1 MKRRQLI
8 AGAAG
13 AALLSSSTLVA
24 AAEKP
29 EPFPVKGKVTVV
41 DFGASWC
48 AGCPEMA
55 QRMKE
60 MQQEYGDR
68 AAFVVIDIDEY
79 PGIEHKYLIDR
90 MPHQR
95 FYDAFGE
102 PAWAHNGDISKED
115 LRDRVD
121 FLIDYSKKKLEEEKA
136 KKAAK

>member
-8 AGAAG
+8 AGVSA
-13 AALLSSSTLVA
+13 AALLTSTAVMA
-24 AAEKP
+24 ATEKP
-29 EPFPVKGKVTVV
+29 EPFPLQGKVTVV
-41 DFGASWC
+41 GFGASWC

-68 AAFVVIDIDEY
+68 AAFVVVDIDDY
-79 PGIEHKYLIDR
+79 PGIEDKYLIDR

-115 LRDRVD
+115 PRRLLNR
-121 FLIDYSKKKLEEEKA
+121 
-136 KKAAK
+136 

>member
-8 AGAAG
+8 AGASA
-13 AALLSSSTLVA
+13 AALLTSTAVMA
-24 AAEKP
+24 APEKP
-29 EPFPVKGKVTVV
+29 EPFPIKGKVTVV

-68 AAFVVIDIDEY
+68 AAFVVVDIDDY
-79 PGIEHKYLIDR
+79 PGIENKYLIDR

-121 FLIDYSKKKLEEEKA
+121 FLIDYSKKKLEEEKT